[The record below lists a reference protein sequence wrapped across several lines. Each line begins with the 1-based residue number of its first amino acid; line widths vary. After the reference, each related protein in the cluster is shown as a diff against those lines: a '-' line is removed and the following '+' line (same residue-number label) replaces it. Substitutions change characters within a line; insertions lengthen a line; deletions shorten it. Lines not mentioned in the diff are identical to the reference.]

1 MAFSIHD
8 KKVNIEI
15 SKLQKWMEEVFGIKN
30 VTKEDTLRYLL
41 KLKQEKK
48 GDNNKIPKWDSL

>member
-41 KLKQEKK
+41 KLKQEK
-48 GDNNKIPKWDSL
+48 NNQIPKWDSL